1 MAFNNTTSMLHF
13 EDDSIPH
20 YRSWSPQKD
29 KEKSVIITLIILCIA
44 MINAVIFLTL
54 FCYQMHNIGRRRRR
68 MQQTAFH
75 YRAKL
80 LNKPADVDTTGTCST

>member
-1 MAFNNTTSMLHF
+1 MLHF

-29 KEKSVIITLIILCIA
+29 KEKSVILTLIILCIA

-54 FCYQMHNIGRRRRR
+54 FCYQMHNIGKRRRHR

-80 LNKPADVDTTGTCST
+80 LNKPADVDTTQTCST